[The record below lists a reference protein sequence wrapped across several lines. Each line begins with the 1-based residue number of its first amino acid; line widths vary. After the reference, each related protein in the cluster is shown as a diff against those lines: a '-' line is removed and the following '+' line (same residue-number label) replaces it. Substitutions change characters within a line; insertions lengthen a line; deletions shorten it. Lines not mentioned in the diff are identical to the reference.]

1 MNLCKL
7 VERAEYLL
15 FALVLLP
22 TFLVIGAAIVS
33 LANVA
38 RAMESEVATLRTDED
53 CSGLATK
60 EATLGYRPPTACLFN
75 LPQLRPGTATNRFPP
90 PTPHCGADRLRS
102 VYAAG

>member
-22 TFLVIGAAIVS
+22 TFLVVSAAIVS

-38 RAMESEVATLRTDED
+38 RAMESELRESATLRTDED

-60 EATLGYRPPTACLFN
+60 EATRGYRPPTACLFN
-75 LPQLRPGTATNRFPP
+75 PASSRY
-90 PTPHCGADRLRS
+90 S
-102 VYAAG
+102 Y